1 MTIFRW
7 LMGSIFALGAAI
19 SIISFAL
26 FIASDNQVWLARTRV
41 FRRWAF
47 AAALFWFN
55 VEVWGS
61 VALTLY
67 HWT

>member
-7 LMGSIFALGAAI
+7 LMGVIFGLGAVL
-19 SIISFAL
+19 SIVSFAV
-26 FIASDNQVWLARTRV
+26 FIGTDNEVWIARTRV

-61 VALTLY
+61 VAMTLI